1 MSQLLDFEPSLAA
14 VGALPCDILPTP
26 HPEASD
32 LWTRLERRDHGEAD
46 ALVDTAACRYLADAA
61 RKRLEDR
68 VAQESG
74 RGSATKG
81 T

>member
-1 MSQLLDFEPSLAA
+1 VSQLLIKDFEHSLAL
-14 VGALPCDILPTP
+14 G
-26 HPEASD
+26 
-32 LWTRLERRDHGEAD
+32 RRDHGEAD
-46 ALVDTAACRYLADAA
+46 ALMDTAACRHLAAAA

-74 RGSATKG
+74 RGSAAKG